1 MGLFGAPYWMKSA
14 SLYKSVI
21 IDALISAFLV
31 GFVFYMLPSFAD
43 LSKIKTDLGIDLNNF
58 AFFSDTFRLIVFSL
72 LISIISVTVTIIRQ
86 KDS

>member
-1 MGLFGAPYWMKSA
+1 MKSA

-21 IDALISAFLV
+21 IDALIAALLV
-31 GFVFYMLPSFAD
+31 GFVFYMLPNFAD
-43 LSKIKTDLGIDLNNF
+43 FTKIKSDLGIDLNNF
-58 AFFSDTFRLIVFSL
+58 AFFGDTFRLIIFSL